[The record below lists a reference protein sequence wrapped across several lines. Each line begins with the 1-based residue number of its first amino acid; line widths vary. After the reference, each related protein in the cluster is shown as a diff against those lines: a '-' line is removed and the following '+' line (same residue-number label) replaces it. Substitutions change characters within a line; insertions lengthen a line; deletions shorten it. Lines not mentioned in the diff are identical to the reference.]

1 MITRRIRKLRAN
13 VEINTQN
20 LRENALESLKEL
32 FNMAKTSQKTKT
44 SNSNKDKPGRA

>member
-13 VEINTQN
+13 VEINAQN

-32 FNMAKTSQKTKT
+32 FNMEKNLAKKKT